1 MDPSKCAKYI
11 LWTLSTFCKHYLNY
25 VINNEYATDNIYTT
39 SSDSTMIAKKKNVYV
54 VCLCTVFGRTVCF
67 CFDTSLASSNH
78 LLCIAELNYFFG
90 QTAEPLYYSP

>member
-39 SSDSTMIAKKKNVYV
+39 SSDSTMIAKKKTSMWSVYV
-54 VCLCTVFGRTVCF
+54 LYLEEQYVSVLIH
-67 CFDTSLASSNH
+67 LWH
-78 LLCIAELNYFFG
+78 LLIIYCVLQN
-90 QTAEPLYYSP
+90 